1 MKMSSLSDEPTAT
14 QTLLKAFF
22 KPRSYEAAGML
33 ARGDPGGW
41 IQTLNATL
49 IRTAITLPGLL
60 VVRIPFKQALL
71 GAFVGNVLVTA
82 TVVGYYLHAGVHSP
96 DPTNL

>member
-1 MKMSSLSDEPTAT
+1 MTSLNDEQPAS

-33 ARGDPGGW
+33 ARGEPGGLL
-41 IQTLNATL
+41 QSLNATL

-60 VVRIPFKQALL
+60 VVKIPFKQALL
-71 GAFVGNVLVTA
+71 GAFVGNVLVTI
-82 TVVGYYLHAGVHSP
+82 TVVGYYLEAGVGSP